1 MVTIQ
6 PKLDNDVDDSNSSFS
21 VNSGSDSDEVN
32 DFITHIVTVDM
43 MLEQGL
49 QMPAFL
55 IIKRVLEDHIAAM
68 LLVVTLNMLL
78 GLYEY
83 GLNGGFGPFPSP
95 LFWRHTILSI
105 LQCSRWQLN
114 YQSAINNNNNIHR
127 LPSNRSCVERN
138 SPIKALLNSKES

>member
-55 IIKRVLEDHIAAM
+55 IIKRVLEDHITAM
-68 LLVVTLNMLL
+68 LLVVT
-78 GLYEY
+78 
-83 GLNGGFGPFPSP
+83 
-95 LFWRHTILSI
+95 
-105 LQCSRWQLN
+105 
-114 YQSAINNNNNIHR
+114 
-127 LPSNRSCVERN
+127 
-138 SPIKALLNSKES
+138 